1 MPARPFLFC
10 LLLML
15 VAPAQASSIAQAEAW
30 LKVKDARATP
40 AIAALVKAEP
50 RSAQVRILQTR
61 LLLQQGEVGDAVDA
75 ANEAVDLAPTDA
87 QAYYWLGNAYG
98 MQIGR
103 ANAMSKAFIAPKLR
117 DAFERAIALDPNLH
131 DARGNLME
139 YYLQAPAIV
148 GGSVDKARAQAAE
161 LAKRDPPRGHYAR
174 ARLAMH
180 DKQPDVAAKAY
191 VAAWEARP
199 ESVTYRAAAGQALQ
213 ETRQWDRAF
222 GLYEAWTAEDPKA
235 AGAWYQ
241 LGRTAAVSGQRL
253 DEGAAALKTYL
264 TLPLGPGG
272 PPLHHAW
279 YRLGQVQA
287 KAGDKPA
294 ARASLEKALK
304 GEPGN
309 ADFKAALAA
318 LAQTP

>member
-1 MPARPFLFC
+1 MRFRSLLIC
-10 LLLML
+10 LLLTSTL
-15 VAPAQASSIAQAEAW
+15 PASAATVAEADAW
-30 LKVKDARATP
+30 LKARDSRAAP
-40 AIAALVKAEP
+40 AIAALLKAAP
-50 RSAQVRILQTR
+50 RSADAHILQAR
-61 LLLQQGEVGDAVDA
+61 LLLQQGKGDDAVDA
-75 ANEAVDLAPTDA
+75 AGEAVELAPDSA
-87 QAYYWLGNAYG
+87 QAQYWLGNAYG
-98 MQIGR
+98 YQITRVGM
-103 ANAMSKAFIAPKLR
+103 MSKSFMAPKLR

-139 YYLQAPAIV
+139 YYLQAPAVV

-180 DKQPDVAAKAY
+180 DKQPEVAAKAY
-191 VAAWEARP
+191 LAAWEARP
-199 ESVTYRAAAGQALQ
+199 ENVTYRMAAGLVLQ

-222 GLYEAWTAEDPKA
+222 GLYGAWTAEDPKA
-235 AGAWYQ
+235 APAWYQ
-241 LGRTAAVSGQRL
+241 LGRTAALSGQRL
-253 DEGAAALKTYL
+253 DVGAGALKTYL
-264 TLPLGPGG
+264 ALPLAPGQ

-279 YRLGQVQA
+279 YRLGQLQA

-294 ARASLEKALK
+294 ARGSFEKALK

-318 LAQTP
+318 L